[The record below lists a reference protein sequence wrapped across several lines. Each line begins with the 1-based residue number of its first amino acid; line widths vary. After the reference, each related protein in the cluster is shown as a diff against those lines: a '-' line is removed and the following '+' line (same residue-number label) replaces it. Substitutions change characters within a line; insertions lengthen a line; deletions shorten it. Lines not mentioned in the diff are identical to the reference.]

1 MSGAR
6 ICSQSCRTTAQR
18 AVQLVRQYPSLQQ
31 QRCASSSSPSYHL
44 DDLVSELPRSTRYSR
59 PRQKP
64 AAPVSRQPESLYDYV
79 AAKSTP
85 QQPAR
90 FPQTTPAQPNAAP
103 KPQHHKHSDPPAR
116 DGPRAKKS
124 RDASL
129 ISYTSNLEDLVAR
142 GDADAAWSYFSTHYT
157 APNCAALDPARLPFL
172 DVPKHRK
179 GFVYT
184 HLLSLMTRHWLS
196 QLDSHQSVESVT
208 SLSPS
213 AVLGRFNQLAIATP
227 PIAGSVAL
235 SLAVHLQLASSRGL
249 DVLTHPA
256 TKPVVLQLF
265 DIWPLCFYPTKTDA
279 MYYHRFMAHLG
290 TPTEKPS
297 SLALSLLLM
306 QDLLCR
312 ATSFPDDL
320 EQYRAPLQA
329 LDNACLKVHFNQAA
343 RHHIEMKLRNEFSN
357 GVLESAELSKRL
369 YSLRPA
375 SVLKNTSQNPS
386 QADSIFN
393 EDMTAASEPMD
404 QKTRWLISRVS
415 SAVEQQNL
423 DRLEQ
428 NWAHA
433 QEIFADESSRT
444 LENAPSTLR
453 LYEAFLHGFFQLR
466 RPQAGLQVWN
476 SMLQSGFE
484 PTVRTWNVLMKGC
497 HYSRDTQIM
506 ESMWQ
511 RMRDSGIQ
519 PDVVSWST
527 RVYGHFRV
535 GSLRD
540 GMAALEEMG
549 MEWIT
554 AQNRRGSKSTVS
566 EVPKPNTA
574 ILNSAIAALRGG
586 KASQIPRVLAWSRS
600 FDIEPDVVTYNA
612 LLAVSLSAGQA
623 TDAAKILQR
632 MAASNIQ
639 PNSSTFTILVDSM
652 LSTTLHGDM
661 TQDEQKDEVMNLIS
675 AVEGG
680 GMTVDVQGYALL
692 IDRMLKD
699 HNNLKAARSV
709 LAHMTARKVACT
721 PHIYTI
727 LMTHYFDANPPELLA
742 ADALWNDIQNS
753 REHTMDV
760 IFYDR
765 MVEGFSRHGDV
776 GRTMA
781 FLNRMSKEGKRP
793 GWLAMIA
800 VVQCL
805 ARNHEWDRVGQIVM
819 DCHKQEGLLSVGL
832 RGKKGQKDFWE
843 YVGRLAENELYGSEH
858 GRDIFAIVEAQKAAL
873 GM

>member
-6 ICSQSCRTTAQR
+6 ICSQSCRPTAQR
-18 AVQLVRQYPSLQQ
+18 AVQLVRRHPCIQHQQQ

-64 AAPVSRQPESLYDYV
+64 ATPVSRQPESLYDYV
-79 AAKSTP
+79 AAKSTT

-90 FPQTTPAQPNAAP
+90 FSTGRPAQPAAAP
-103 KPQHHKHSDPPAR
+103 KHQSHKHSDPPTR
-116 DGPRAKKS
+116 DGSHARKS

-129 ISYTSNLEDLVAR
+129 TSYTSNLEDLVAR

-157 APNCAALDPARLPFL
+157 APDCAALDPASLPFL
-172 DVPKHRK
+172 DVPKHRR

-196 QLDSHQSVESVT
+196 QLDTRQSVENIT

-213 AVLGRFNQLAIATP
+213 AVLGRFVQLAIATP
-227 PIAGSVAL
+227 PIASSVAL
-235 SLAVHLQLASSRGL
+235 TLAVHLQLAASNGL

-256 TKPVVLQLF
+256 TKPVLLQLF
-265 DIWPLCFYPTKTDA
+265 DIWPLCFYPAKTNA
-279 MYYHRFMAHLG
+279 TYYQRFMGHLRA
-290 TPTEKPS
+290 PTEKPS
-297 SLALSLLLM
+297 SFAVSLLLI

-320 EQYRAPLQA
+320 EEYRAPLQA
-329 LDNACLKVHFNQAA
+329 LGNACPKMQFNQAA
-343 RHHIEMKLRNEFSN
+343 LRHIETKLRSETSDDA
-357 GVLESAELSKRL
+357 LQPAELSRRL

-375 SVLKNTSQNPS
+375 FVLKDHSQT
-386 QADSIFN
+386 DSTFN
-393 EDMTAASEPMD
+393 EEPID
-404 QKTRWLISRVS
+404 QRTRWLISRVNN
-415 SAVEQQNL
+415 AVEQQNL

-428 NWAHA
+428 NWANA

-444 LENAPSTLR
+444 PENAPSTLR
-453 LYEAFLHGFFQLR
+453 LFEGLLHAFFQLR
-466 RPQAGLQVWN
+466 RPQSGLQVWN

-484 PTVRTWNVLMKGC
+484 PTVRTWNVMMKSC
-497 HYSRDTQIM
+497 HYSRATQIM

-519 PDVVSWST
+519 PDVISWST
-527 RVYGHFRV
+527 RIYGHFRV

-540 GMAALEEMG
+540 GMSALDEMG
-549 MEWIT
+549 MEWTT
-554 AQNRRGSKSTVS
+554 AQNRRQSKSTVADDVP

-612 LLAVSLSAGQA
+612 LLAVSLTGGQA

-661 TQDEQKDEVMNLIS
+661 TQDEQKDKIMDLIS
-675 AVEGG
+675 SVEGC

-709 LAHMTARKVACT
+709 LAHMTTRNVACT

-727 LMTHYFDANPPELLA
+727 LMTHYFDADPPELLA
-742 ADALWNDIQNS
+742 ADALWNDIRSS

-805 ARNHEWDRVGQIVM
+805 ARNHEWDRVGQIVV

-873 GM
+873 DM